1 MSFNPEFFLIL
12 IPFGLL
18 ALGLFVLWIWAL
30 LDAIQVP
37 DDSMYRS
44 GNKLVWVLVIVFLQ
58 AIGAILYLAIGRPAR
73 PATRPGKPRPPLP
86 PPPPY
91 PG

>member
-18 ALGLFVLWIWAL
+18 AVALFVLWIWAL
-30 LDAIQVP
+30 VDAIQVRH
-37 DDSMYRS
+37 DSMYRS

-73 PATRPGKPRPPLP
+73 RATLPGRPGLPPN